1 MAASTGKGT
10 SRSTVCRVHTTLRKG
25 SLRLQTTK
33 SRLWSTLRVGGRS
46 LAAWLSTSS
55 HVMARVRGYK
65 YLITKDWDSGSI
77 GYRALRITTMIKNH
91 KGLHDVDS
99 MVRCVATHNCAHVRA
114 HGCMG
119 VQKSIQLDS
128 YSQLA
133 DDFITLAG
141 QLIPPTMLTSGGVAV
156 LVRES
161 TETPTTKLRAHAFTR
176 SRSLF
181 LSRTA

>member
-1 MAASTGKGT
+1 MMWTAWC
-10 SRSTVCRVHTTLRKG
+10 V
-25 SLRLQTTK
+25 
-33 SRLWSTLRVGGRS
+33 LWL
-46 LAAWLSTSS
+46 
-55 HVMARVRGYK
+55 
-65 YLITKDWDSGSI
+65 
-77 GYRALRITTMIKNH
+77 
-91 KGLHDVDS
+91 
-99 MVRCVATHNCAHVRA
+99 ATHNSTHVRA

-119 VQKSIQLDS
+119 MQKSIQLDS